1 MSDERH
7 DASEHGEHGEGGA
20 GEIKRRGL
28 SSWAIARP
36 IGTVMLTLTL
46 LVLGVVY
53 IGRVPVDLLPRIVYP
68 QVRVNVSNSGVEPLV
83 LEETI
88 AKPLES
94 ALATTENLSRLQ
106 TDVSEGRVSIT
117 LDFEYGTN
125 VDFALQD
132 AAKNVE
138 RVRSQLPEESDPP
151 VISKSEPTAMPIYS
165 IAFSSK
171 TRSLVALRQW
181 VDQRLGPQLL
191 SVPGV
196 AAVDLSGGLV
206 REILVELD
214 PERLRGYGLSVS
226 QVITGLR
233 NENQDVAAGRISS
246 DDREVVGKTAG
257 RFKSVEQIAGVL
269 LPTRGGRVALRDVA
283 AVRDTSAEQRL
294 WTRLDGVPAVR
305 LQLRKQPEANT
316 VEVADGIRARLEQL
330 QASGFLPPD
339 VRYQVTFDQ
348 SGFIRDAL
356 DSVKSAAVT
365 GAILA
370 MFIVIIFLR
379 SFRKTFIIGVSIP
392 LAILATFV
400 MMGMSSL
407 TLNIMSLGGLALGT
421 GLLLDNAIV
430 MLENIYRR
438 REDGGLDSVEGAHA
452 GAGEVTSAVV
462 ASTTTNLASVA
473 PFLLITGMTSLI
485 FRELILTI
493 SFAILAS
500 LPIALT
506 LVPMLAA
513 QLGKVRFTSG
523 LERFRPLVAFDR
535 AFMRLTD
542 RYRRAA
548 RVAVRHRWW
557 VMGGAAA
564 SLVWAFFLFEGF
576 ESEFLPQVDNGNV
589 SAYVRLGPGSSP
601 VQTNRITKE
610 VEAMIG
616 EMPGVQSVFA
626 TAGGWLSSGSTA
638 GNAGRGSIDIMLGPP
653 EARNGMS
660 GDEWVRELQSRID
673 ARGFAGAR
681 VGVRPPRIPGLRT
694 NSSGQD
700 VSLRIVGDDLG
711 RLNQI
716 AQEIVRRMRGVPG
729 LENFQVG
736 TDEPVPLLSIDLD
749 RERARALGL
758 DVATV
763 GQTVRTA
770 LDGTIATQYAD
781 GNFEYD
787 VRVRFPRDRFNDA
800 SDLGNVLLFPGVG
813 GNAPVMLSDVAK
825 IRPTLGPT
833 SIKRENQN
841 RILELDGNVL
851 TEQYPITAVA
861 DSMRARLDGL
871 QLPDD
876 YGIVFGGEEEAIAE
890 SNQQMLLVVT
900 LAIFL
905 VFVVMA
911 VQYESL
917 LDPLVIL
924 IAVPLALVGVM
935 IALWVTDSSLS
946 APVYLGMIMLAGIVV
961 NNAILLVEFIEHYRH
976 EKNVALESAVIEAG
990 AVRMRPILMTTVTS
1004 IMGSLP
1010 LALGLGAGGELMR
1023 PLAIAV
1029 VGGLV
1034 VSTLLTLFVVPCAY
1048 VLVQRGGERVKVFL
1062 VGERKGA
1069 ALSGEPVEGAGD

>member
-1 MSDERH
+1 MSEPRSG
-7 DASEHGEHGEGGA
+7 DAKDDGVA
-20 GEIKRRGL
+20 TRRGI
-28 SSWAIARP
+28 SSWAISHP

-68 QVRVNVSNSGVEPLV
+68 QVRVSVNNAGVEPLV

-106 TDVSEGRVSIT
+106 TDVSEGRVSIS

-125 VDFALQD
+125 IDFALQD

-151 VISKSEPTAMPIYS
+151 VISKSEPTATPIFS

-206 REILVELD
+206 REILIELD

-226 QVITGLR
+226 QVIAALR
-233 NENQDVAAGRISS
+233 AENQDVAAGRISS
-246 DDREVVGKTAG
+246 DDREVIGKTAG
-257 RFKSVEQIAGVL
+257 RFRSVDQIAGVL
-269 LPTRGGRVALRDVA
+269 LATRGGRVALRDVA
-283 AVRDTSAEQRL
+283 AVRDTSAEQRM

-305 LQLRKQPEANT
+305 LQMRKQPEANT
-316 VEVADGIRARLEQL
+316 VDVADGIRSRLDQL

-339 VRYQVTFDQ
+339 VTYRVTFDQ

-356 DSVKSAAVT
+356 NSVKSAAVT

-370 MFIVIIFLR
+370 MLIVIVFLR

-400 MMGMSSL
+400 MMGMSDL

-438 REDGGLDSVEGAHA
+438 REDGGLDAVDGAHA

-500 LPIALT
+500 LPLALT

-535 AFMRLTD
+535 AFSRLTQ

-548 RVAVRHRWW
+548 RAAVRRRWW
-557 VMGGAAA
+557 VMGGALA
-564 SLVWAFFLFEGF
+564 SLVGAGFLFESF

-601 VQTNRITKE
+601 VQTDRITKE
-610 VEAMIG
+610 VEAMVG
-616 EMPGVQSVFA
+616 EMPGVESVFA
-626 TAGGWLSSGSTA
+626 TAGGWLTSGSTA
-638 GNAGRGSIDIMLGPP
+638 GNAGRGSIDIMLGSPDK
-653 EARNGMS
+653 RDGMS
-660 GDEWVRELQSRID
+660 ADQWVRTLQDRID

-694 NSSGQD
+694 NSSGED
-700 VSLRIVGDDLG
+700 VSLRIVGDDLA

-716 AQEIVRRMRGVPG
+716 GQEIVRRMRGVPG

-736 TDEPVPLLSIDLD
+736 SDEPVPLLSIELD

-787 VRVRFPRDRFNDA
+787 VRVRFPRNRFSSAD
-800 SDLGNVLLFPGVG
+800 DLGSVLLFPGIG
-813 GNAPVMLSDVAK
+813 GTAPVMLRDVATV
-825 IRPTLGPT
+825 RPTLGPT

-841 RILELDGNVL
+841 RVLSLNGDVL
-851 TEQYPITAVA
+851 TEQVPITAVA

-871 QLPDD
+871 QLPDN
-876 YGIVFGGEEEAIAE
+876 YGVVFGGEEEAIAE
-890 SNQQMLLVVT
+890 SNQQMLLV
-900 LAIFL
+900 
-905 VFVVMA
+905 
-911 VQYESL
+911 
-917 LDPLVIL
+917 
-924 IAVPLALVGVM
+924 
-935 IALWVTDSSLS
+935 
-946 APVYLGMIMLAGIVV
+946 
-961 NNAILLVEFIEHYRH
+961 
-976 EKNVALESAVIEAG
+976 
-990 AVRMRPILMTTVTS
+990 
-1004 IMGSLP
+1004 
-1010 LALGLGAGGELMR
+1010 
-1023 PLAIAV
+1023 
-1029 VGGLV
+1029 
-1034 VSTLLTLFVVPCAY
+1034 
-1048 VLVQRGGERVKVFL
+1048 
-1062 VGERKGA
+1062 
-1069 ALSGEPVEGAGD
+1069 

>member
-7 DASEHGEHGEGGA
+7 DSQSEQEGGGGGG
-20 GEIKRRGL
+20 GESHRRGI
-28 SSWAIARP
+28 SSWAISRP
-36 IGTVMLTLTL
+36 IGTVMLTLTV

-68 QVRVNVSNSGVEPLV
+68 QVRVNVSNAGVEPLV

-106 TDVSEGRVSIT
+106 TDVNEGRVSIT

-181 VDQRLGPQLL
+181 VDQRLGPQML

-226 QVITGLR
+226 QVITSLR

-316 VEVADGIRARLEQL
+316 VEVADGIRDRLALL
-330 QASGFLPPD
+330 QSSGFLPPD
-339 VRYQVTFDQ
+339 IRYQVTFDQ

-370 MFIVIIFLR
+370 MLIVIVFLR

-438 REDGGLDSVEGAHA
+438 REAGGLNAVEGAHA

-535 AFMRLTD
+535 AFGRLTD

-548 RVAVRHRWW
+548 RVAVRRRWW
-557 VMGGAAA
+557 VMAGAAG

-653 EARNGMS
+653 AARNGMS
-660 GDEWVRELQSRID
+660 GDAWVRELQTRID

-700 VSLRIVGDDLG
+700 VSLRLVGDDLA

-716 AQEIVRRMRGVPG
+716 GQEIVRRMRGVPG

-736 TDEPVPLLSIDLD
+736 TDDPVPLLSIDLD

-800 SDLGNVLLFPGVG
+800 SDLASVQLFPGVG
-813 GNAPVMLSDVAK
+813 GSAPVLLRDVAK

-924 IAVPLALVGVM
+924 VAVPLALVGVM
-935 IALWVTDSSLS
+935 IALWVTDSTLS

-976 EKNVALESAVIEAG
+976 ERNVPLEAAVIEAG

-1029 VGGLV
+1029 VGGLI

-1048 VLVQRGGERVKVFL
+1048 VLVHRGGERVKVFL
-1062 VGERKGA
+1062 LGERKTA
-1069 ALSGEPVEGAGD
+1069 AIAGEPVEGAGD